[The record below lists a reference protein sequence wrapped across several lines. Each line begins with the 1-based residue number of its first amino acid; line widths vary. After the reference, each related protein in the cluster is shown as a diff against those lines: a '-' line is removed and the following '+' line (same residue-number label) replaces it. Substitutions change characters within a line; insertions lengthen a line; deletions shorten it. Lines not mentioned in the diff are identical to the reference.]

1 LKLKVEDNIKLKM
14 KRFITATILV
24 GFLIFLSAP
33 SMVSA
38 QVAPSQCTLKHDLT
52 GITGK
57 KTCTKGATIDLD
69 GADAIC
75 CFFDTVYNIV
85 DWVFTI
91 FLIIAVLLGLWG
103 AYNVLTSAGSAEKV
117 TTGRNY
123 ILYAIAGVIVAFIS
137 RAIPWIIKLIVPWG

>member
-1 LKLKVEDNIKLKM
+1 M

-24 GFLIFLSAP
+24 GFLIFFSAP

-38 QVAPSQCTLKHDLT
+38 QVAPAKCTLKHNLKD
-52 GITGK
+52 ITK
-57 KTCTKGATIDLD
+57 RDKCIQNAEIELD
-69 GADAIC
+69 SADAIC